1 MAIAKFV
8 PLWNFAEV
16 HGGGGGVFQ
25 GWAPLMMHL
34 GSCEW

>member
-16 HGGGGGVFQ
+16 HGGGGVFQ